1 MKKRGIAL
9 TTVGICFTAV
19 ILKSLVFVE
28 YKVEGI
34 SMQPTYEEGKMLS
47 INKLGIYFNSLKR
60 FDVVVFHP
68 PNSDEIYVKRVI
80 GLSGDEIHYVDDQ
93 LFVNGKAVN
102 EPFLSTKEG
111 TEVMKQTG
119 NFTLEQITNKTKIPE
134 GYIFVIG
141 DNRLQSR
148 DSRHFGLVSIDD
160 VIGKVGNSNQ

>member
-9 TTVGICFTAV
+9 TTIGICFTAV
-19 ILKSLVFVE
+19 ILKNLIFVE

-68 PNSDEIYVKRVI
+68 PNSEEIYVKRVI
-80 GLSGDEIHYVDDQ
+80 GLPEDEIHYEDDQ

-102 EPFLSTKEG
+102 EPFLSLEEK

-119 NFTLEQITNKTKIPE
+119 NFTLKQITNKTRIPK
-134 GYIFVIG
+134 GFIFVIG

-148 DSRHFGLVSIDD
+148 DSRHFGFVSMDD
-160 VIGKVGNSNQ
+160 VIGKVGNNK